1 VYKNQWGRKR
11 WVICT
16 LNPLHNRC
24 YLIAK
29 SGKQFFGHV
38 YNVSTNKE
46 RQNIVLVVSL
56 TQQLPAAIF
65 ASVMMIHFLLLC
77 LVQQCALCCCNHF
90 YWYKLTPKARWG
102 KYIKA
107 SHKASAGTLGK
118 ILHSS
123 YTIFPWSG
131 SHASSTAPYLFRSGR
146 RTGSDFSTDT
156 HAQDR
161 NLHTHIS

>member
-1 VYKNQWGRKR
+1 M
-11 WVICT
+11 
-16 LNPLHNRC
+16 
-24 YLIAK
+24 
-29 SGKQFFGHV
+29 
-38 YNVSTNKE
+38 
-46 RQNIVLVVSL
+46 LVVSL

-65 ASVMMIHFLLLC
+65 ASVMMIHFLLIC
-77 LVQQCALCCCNHF
+77 LLQQCALCCCNHF
-90 YWYKLTPKARWG
+90 YWYKLTPKAQWG

-156 HAQDR
+156 YGQDR